1 MLTDMSCL
9 GGVFVKNAC
18 RETMNF
24 PKTIDERNLVSRLF
38 IFTSELFRRI
48 VRKKDSKL
56 FWRVEAS

>member
-1 MLTDMSCL
+1 M
-9 GGVFVKNAC
+9 KNAC

-38 IFTSELFRRI
+38 IFISELFRRI